1 MDGFP
6 GQLWRRE
13 GTLAELLSRSGRDPG
28 PWFPELIRAAEVLPR
43 KTLLDGPRNAWA
55 LIGLASGNQPL
66 SERAFGLLEHPE
78 ELSGTRAHLARQH

>member
-43 KTLLDGPRNAWA
+43 KALLLSDEIVVADHSGKADFAA
-55 LIGLASGNQPL
+55 LTMSCVP
-66 SERAFGLLEHPE
+66 
-78 ELSGTRAHLARQH
+78 